1 MLAHCFLYKD
11 KSVHLALSQG
21 FSAATLCWLF
31 RVTAIELRKGW
42 TTASK
47 KLSAGGISEVRKP
60 NLQPLATRSSVS
72 YFTIITD
79 HSVTTHPPL
88 SGDTA
93 IIEFISN
100 VI

>member
-1 MLAHCFLYKD
+1 MGGKYGEGYRCATHMTKVFVKTTILFL
-11 KSVHLALSQG
+11 Q
-21 FSAATLCWLF
+21 C
-31 RVTAIELRKGW
+31 
-42 TTASK
+42 
-47 KLSAGGISEVRKP
+47 EVRKP